1 MFGHSYDT
9 VLLRE
14 GIYVVAM
21 HEYQQAMMILFEQEL
36 LSSCGPS
43 LIPPDGLSAVI
54 FANRR
59 LLLPTKFVVV
69 YVRKKSR
76 STISK
81 WVKEERGWFQYA
93 GDFPTGWE
101 KKVKVTNLFV
111 PVKKSSAP
119 RSAKPK
125 SAKKG
130 DDSSETC
137 SDIVPFKGVLPP
149 IGNIAL
155 ESSLPSTHTH
165 SSRRPIVGKSRP
177 TASRPSVDAPPSSR
191 T

>member
-1 MFGHSYDT
+1 M
-9 VLLRE
+9 
-14 GIYVVAM
+14 
-21 HEYQQAMMILFEQEL
+21 
-36 LSSCGPS
+36 
-43 LIPPDGLSAVI
+43 
-54 FANRR
+54 
-59 LLLPTKFVVV
+59 
-69 YVRKKSR
+69 
-76 STISK
+76 
-81 WVKEERGWFQYA
+81 
-93 GDFPTGWE
+93 
-101 KKVKVTNLFV
+101 TNLFV
-111 PVKKSSAP
+111 LVKKSSAP